1 MAHAHA
7 TRALMGVIVP
17 SKCALMIAMV
27 MVNVMKASAL
37 VRKVTST
44 TIVSHVV
51 RRTAPGTA
59 SVKKALAI
67 ARLALAKRTAARS
80 TVPPTAAHL
89 LVYAKVQ
96 LDVSAC
102 QGSRALH
109 APFACATLVALAMA
123 NATMAFASV
132 TMATAVL
139 VARTVTAPTIALDM
153 VPVARAPA
161 SATKALEALSPPTA
175 PNSVARTTALAR
187 VLVLLVAVNVTR
199 ALAAQI
205 ALERRVPSHVVSMAL
220 VMMALANACLAGLG
234 LFVTRWRANHKIA
247 TVVELARTAF
257 APVIKV
263 SLAKVVRKCFARA
276 TAATMDSVR
285 MTEHARVLQ
294 VGRVPHVPK
303 ILRNAVLTS
312 AAEP

>member
-1 MAHAHA
+1 
-7 TRALMGVIVP
+7 MG
-17 SKCALMIAMV
+17 
-27 MVNVMKASAL
+27 
-37 VRKVTST
+37 

-51 RRTAPGTA
+51 QRTALDTGSA
-59 SVKKALAI
+59 RKALATVHP
-67 ARLALAKRTAARS
+67 ALAKWIAAKSTAL
-80 TVPPTAAHL
+80 PTAPHL
-89 LVYAKVQ
+89 LVYAEVQ
-96 LDVSAC
+96 LDASAC

-109 APFACATLVALAMA
+109 VPFACATLVAPAM
-123 NATMAFASV
+123 ASV
-132 TMATAVL
+132 TTVFANVTTASVVL
-139 VARTVTAPTIALDM
+139 VARTVTASTIAQDM

-161 SATKALEALSPPTA
+161 SATKVLEVLSPPTA

-220 VMMALANACLAGLG
+220 VMMAHANACLAGLG

-247 TVVELARTAF
+247 TVVELAQMAF

-263 SLAKVVRKCFARA
+263 SLAKVVRKRFARA
-276 TAATMDSVR
+276 TAATMDFVR
-285 MTEHARVLQ
+285 MTEHACVLQ

-312 AAEP
+312 ATEP